1 MRNAE
6 TADAVSR
13 DRTRIGRIGPYP
25 LRWHHALLT
34 LWTMVWFFIA
44 ERHGAVSWHY
54 LKTGEELLFSQ
65 VPGGGLAL
73 YANHPE
79 LQIGPVSFLVAGLFA
94 PLPAPV
100 GENLAEAF
108 MSGLGLYMLVLVGR
122 AAAEHNLGTGLNHR
136 RLQQR
141 VLVAGAAFIPMWVE
155 VSVRFAHLDDV
166 LALFFTTFAVRALVR
181 GNAFA
186 VGLFLALAVDSK
198 PWAVGFL
205 PLLLVLPRPAR
216 LRSAAWVVG
225 LVAAAWLP
233 FYLTHMET
241 LAAARFTIPNQSAS
255 SLRWFG
261 VTDPAT
267 PWWDRPA
274 QMALGIGLG
283 VVAVLRHRW
292 AAVVLL
298 AADARIV
305 LDPSVYTYYN
315 ASVLLGTLIWDSIGQ
330 RRLVPWV
337 SWIALISLYGSALV
351 VPSDSARGLIRL
363 AFAVGSAAYVLW
375 WPQRTPRSRRRGQDA
390 EGPPPLPRPMAGEH
404 PSSAPFE
411 PPSAGQYRSAVVDH
425 GPAVDRGSA
434 AGHEPAASHGA
445 VADPGRGSAAESGT
459 SRRGRCDQA
468 IVPSPSRRKRP
479 PAFTASSGPK
489 SEPGVW
495 APGRPSPRARR
506 RATSAATAAVNSP
519 DRPAR
524 SQPTRIVPS
533 AS

>member
-6 TADAVSR
+6 TAGAVSR
-13 DRTRIGRIGPYP
+13 DTTRIGRIGRYP
-25 LRWHHALLT
+25 VRWHHALLT
-34 LWTMVWFFIA
+34 LWTVVWFFVA

-79 LQIGPVSFLVAGLFA
+79 LQIGPISFLVAGLFA
-94 PLPAPV
+94 PFPAAV

-108 MSGLGLYMLVLVGR
+108 MSGLGLYMLVLIGR

-186 VGLFLALAVDSK
+186 VGVFLALAVDSK

-205 PLLLVLPRPAR
+205 PLLLVLPRPAW

-233 FYLTHMET
+233 FYLTHMDT
-241 LAAARFTIPNQSAS
+241 LAATRFTIPNQSAS

-261 VTDPAT
+261 VDDPAT

-283 VVAVLRHRW
+283 ALAVLRHRW

-337 SWIALISLYGSALV
+337 SWIALISLYGSALL

-375 WPQRTPRSRRRGQDA
+375 WPQRTPRGK
-390 EGPPPLPRPMAGEH
+390 
-404 PSSAPFE
+404 
-411 PPSAGQYRSAVVDH
+411 
-425 GPAVDRGSA
+425 
-434 AGHEPAASHGA
+434 
-445 VADPGRGSAAESGT
+445 
-459 SRRGRCDQA
+459 RRGREAAGPPSVPGPTARERPTSAPSERPPTAAEQGDAARGATSAPARDGRGWCGHA
-468 IVPSPSRRKRP
+468 VSPSPSRRNRP

-489 SEPGVW
+489 RKPGVW
-495 APGRPSPRARR
+495 TPGRPSPRARR
-506 RATSAATAAVNSP
+506 VATSTATAAVNSP
-519 DRPAR
+519 ALPVR
-524 SQPTRIVPS
+524 SHPTRVLPS